1 LLLTPNQTH
10 SRNLQRIC
18 CFSPAGKYK
27 VVMDSDAWHVGGQGR
42 IHWDAEH
49 FTTPAEEGKFNERDQ
64 YFQVRLDVTTCYN
77 IFQMFE
83 LE

>member
-1 LLLTPNQTH
+1 MYL
-10 SRNLQRIC
+10 
-18 CFSPAGKYK
+18 AGKYK

-64 YFQVRLDVTTCYN
+64 YFQVRVVCLFLTAAKTSAL
-77 IFQMFE
+77 FWAA
-83 LE
+83 